1 MVVHLPDRPSTPDP
15 AALEIPTAYRTGYER
30 ARWGDPELAHRYVAH
45 ATKGDPLADAAVES
59 MMDLPQKRIHE
70 IITAGMEEDA
80 AGFRE
85 APAELRALIES
96 SSIQPDWFDSKA
108 VYPGCRAFHADSDLY
123 VQALVGSSIVWGFTT
138 LISKSFFTTGRL
150 TDHGVR
156 RLRQN
161 IRQLIEIMIPG
172 GLERHGEGW
181 KLSVRIRL
189 IHAQVRHHLRR
200 SGEWDEEEFGTP
212 IHIGHVSLA
221 AANFSARVIEAAKRL
236 GAEPTAEES
245 EAFVQ
250 IWRYSAHL
258 MGVPETILFTSESE
272 ALELCRVAIACEPQ
286 PPIEGIVMANAL
298 VNSAPVVIGI
308 RKPRERQQ
316 LANYVYRVSR
326 ALIGDE
332 LANRLNY
339 PPQSTRGLLFYLRT
353 KRRLARRLRS
363 LAPRWEAKAKVDRFT
378 ALVDNSLLRDPLI
391 SYRLPPKLYSDET
404 QTW

>member
-1 MVVHLPDRPSTPDP
+1 MSASHERSAPQSPEIVV
-15 AALEIPTAYRTGYER
+15 PTAYRTGYEK
-30 ARWGDPELAHRYVAH
+30 ARWTDPEGARRYMEHTA
-45 ATKGDPLADAAVES
+45 KGDPLADAAVES
-59 MMDLPQKRIHE
+59 MVGMPQERVHSL
-70 IITAGMEEDA
+70 ITAGMEEDE
-80 AGFRE
+80 AGFRD
-85 APAELRALIES
+85 APAELRELIEFS
-96 SSIQPDWFDSKA
+96 SVKPDWFDSRA

-138 LISKSFFTTGRL
+138 LISKSFFMTGRL

-161 IRQLIEIMIPG
+161 IRQLIEIMMPG
-172 GLERHGEGW
+172 GLERYAEGW

-189 IHAQVRHHLRR
+189 IHAQVRYFLRR
-200 SGEWDEEEFGTP
+200 SDEWEEAEFGVP
-212 IHIGHVSLA
+212 IHIAHVALA

-258 MGVPETILFTSESE
+258 MGVPETILFRSE
-272 ALELCRVAIACEPQ
+272 AEALDLCRIAVACEPR
-286 PPIEGIVMANAL
+286 PTIEGIVMANAL

-308 RKPRERQQ
+308 NKPRDRQN
-316 LANYVYRVSR
+316 LADYVYRVSR

-332 LANRLNY
+332 LADQINY
-339 PPQSTRGLLFYLRT
+339 PPQSTWGLLFYLRN
-353 KRRLARRLRS
+353 KRRLAKRLRS
-363 LAPRWEAKAKVDRFT
+363 LMPRWEAKVKVDRFT
-378 ALVDNSLLRDPLI
+378 ALVDNSQLRDPLI
-391 SYRLPPKLYSDET
+391 SYRLPPKLHSDET